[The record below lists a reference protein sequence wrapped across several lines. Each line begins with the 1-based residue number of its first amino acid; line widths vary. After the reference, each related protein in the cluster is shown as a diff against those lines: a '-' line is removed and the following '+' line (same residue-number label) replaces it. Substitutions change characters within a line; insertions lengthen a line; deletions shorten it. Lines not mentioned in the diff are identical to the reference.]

1 MDEKPFRNWKIVFRV
16 QESAGCP
23 VYKPGDRLVFSF
35 PTIDT
40 AASSPVCAHVA
51 GSAYGLALALS
62 KGVPYET
69 LGEGKEGEGIY
80 YCPGGVGRRV
90 VFAVSRTEDA
100 GSAPVRESSITMVM
114 TRREKEKVEGIEKPR
129 EKDKDV
135 DFILQHLKKI
145 ELFSPLPEA
154 SLEKM
159 IPVLELKR
167 FADSTPIIQQGEK
180 GKYLFIL
187 IKGSVEVVQKTAEGF
202 ENVLAT
208 LSKGEVFG
216 EMSLISGEPCSATVK
231 ASSPVSV
238 LTISKEN
245 FDRILSENPSLNIY
259 FNQLLVQRL
268 RKQNVHVDEEISRG
282 MLGKLSTFTLPELA
296 QAISMNSRTGTLV
309 LYNQD
314 LRGEI
319 LFRNGQ
325 VVDAVSGA
333 LKAEEAFFDLLTWK
347 DGNFRFKPGDIA
359 AQRVVRMDTMGLL
372 MEGLRRLDEKKMKA

>member
-1 MDEKPFRNWKIVFRV
+1 
-16 QESAGCP
+16 
-23 VYKPGDRLVFSF
+23 
-35 PTIDT
+35 
-40 AASSPVCAHVA
+40 
-51 GSAYGLALALS
+51 
-62 KGVPYET
+62 
-69 LGEGKEGEGIY
+69 
-80 YCPGGVGRRV
+80 V